1 MRKQKIRRDFKIA
14 KIIALSL
21 VILLSVSSVCY
32 LQFGKYFDT
41 GTIVVSNNLNN
52 SFSYD
57 YEINTKE
64 NEFVDYSEQKDYT
77 AYVTD
82 LIENLDL
89 NFKYKFEDT
98 SGKKSDI
105 TYKYSISG
113 KLYGYYT
120 KNSEEQK
127 IIEKDYEII
136 PEKTNSLN
144 GASFGIDEKFQ
155 VDLQPYN
162 ELINNF
168 KIQQDMQISS
178 TYDVILNVE
187 VEGASDEP
195 INYSSGIS
203 IEVGSKTTK
212 IVGENNKLETITVDT
227 TEKID
232 LGENNTWIIVVLSVI
247 AGIAIIRLFI
257 LIFFTE
263 ELAVIRNVYK
273 AEVNEIIR
281 SCQDKIVVV
290 NNLPDFENKH
300 DIKVDNI
307 DELIKLSE
315 ELYKPILCYENDEE
329 TVTQFIVMSE
339 ETVYKIIINKN
350 K

>member
-21 VILLSVSSVCY
+21 VILLSVSSACY
-32 LQFGKYFDT
+32 LQFGKIFDPKIIT
-41 GTIVVSNNLNN
+41 VSKDLNN
-52 SFSYD
+52 IFSYD
-57 YEINTKE
+57 YEINTKA
-64 NEFVDYSEQKDYT
+64 NDFVDYSEKKDYT

-98 SGKKSDI
+98 SEKKSDI
-105 TYKYSISG
+105 KYKYSISG
-113 KLYGYYT
+113 KLYGFYT

-136 PEKTNSLN
+136 PEKENSLN
-144 GASFGIDEKFQ
+144 GSSFSIDEKFQ
-155 VDLQPYN
+155 IDLTPYN

-168 KIQQDMQISS
+168 KLQQDMQISS
-178 TYDVILNVE
+178 TYDVILDVK
-187 VEGASDEP
+187 VEGASLEP
-195 INYSSGIS
+195 MEYSTRIS
-203 IEVGSKTTK
+203 IEIGSKTTK
-212 IVGENNKLETITVDT
+212 IIGETNKVETVSAET
-227 TEKID
+227 TEKIEIEED
-232 LGENNTWIIVVLSVI
+232 NSGTIIVLCVI
-247 AGIAIIRLFI
+247 AGIAFIRLI
-257 LIFFTE
+257 VLVFFTE
-263 ELAVIRNVYK
+263 ELSVVKNVYK
-273 AEVNEIIR
+273 AQVNEILR
-281 SCQDKIVVV
+281 SCQEKIVIV

-300 DIKVDNI
+300 SIILDDI

-329 TVTQFIVMSE
+329 TCTQFIVMSD
-339 ETVYKIIINKN
+339 ETVYKFIINKN